1 MAWAEKPR
9 HLIYALI
16 IAALH
21 QRDAQP
27 ARRRVQRRAGAHAA
41 AAHDND
47 VERCVVFEALDLCRP
62 ARNALERRR
71 RYGAGTD
78 WCGEGWCGRIC
89 DRCEAAR
96 QAGAAPRQ

>member
-16 IAALH
+16 IAALD

-27 ARRRVQRRAGAHAA
+27 SSRRVQRRTGADAA

-47 VERCVVFEALDLCRP
+47 VERCVMLEALYLGGP
-62 ARNALERRR
+62 ARNPLE
-71 RYGAGTD
+71 
-78 WCGEGWCGRIC
+78 
-89 DRCEAAR
+89 
-96 QAGAAPRQ
+96 

>member
-16 IAALH
+16 IAALD

-27 ARRRVQRRAGAHAA
+27 SSRRVERRAGADAA
-41 AAHDND
+41 AAHDNN
-47 VERCVVFEALDLCRP
+47 VERRVMLETLHLSGP

-71 RYGAGTD
+71 RYGASTD
-78 WCGEGWCGRIC
+78 WRREGRRGRIGY
-89 DRCEAAR
+89 RCEAAR
-96 QAGAAPRQ
+96 QSGAAPRQ